1 MVKYPLSFEF
11 FICSTGSAGS
21 RSIECLIPSVL
32 PQFPGEELGQLRS
45 RRCEGEK
52 DSVVSGYPSPESLM
66 PGICSLDLH
75 RCLRS
80 PEPAAPSA
88 VLISVSTQFWFLLLK
103 AKLWLGF
110 FCCRTP
116 GFCAALVSMSCVL
129 HQLFSL
135 CLAGELHHVH
145 KAVCAGAV
153 RVIFAAVPRCSPQPS
168 LSARISRC
176 LQESCA

>member
-11 FICSTGSAGS
+11 FICSAGS

-32 PQFPGEELGQLRS
+32 PQFPGGELGQLRS

-52 DSVVSGYPSPESLM
+52 DSVVSGYPSLESLM
-66 PGICSLDLH
+66 PGIC
-75 RCLRS
+75 S

-88 VLISVSTQFWFLLLK
+88 VLISVSARFWFLVLK
-103 AKLWLGF
+103 NKLWLGF
-110 FCCRTP
+110 FWCRTP
-116 GFCAALVSMSCVL
+116 GSCAALVYFPPAVFL
-129 HQLFSL
+129 L
-135 CLAGELHHVH
+135 LAGELHHVH
-145 KAVCAGAV
+145 QAVCAGAA
-153 RVIFAAVPRCSPQPS
+153 RVIFTAVPRCSPQPS